1 MARRRSVVA
10 ALVAAAALVAPA
22 SCAPRLALD
31 RSAGR
36 PAAER
41 TATITLGD
49 YRVEDYDDDEE
60 SLEGEGPATTIAYEV
75 ANATVLTMGA
85 TPAATAS
92 LDIVAADADGRETR
106 RSLSLSLA
114 VGAMVVLAGA
124 TPSSSALPGG
134 GDAALDAPGL
144 GTRSR
149 PARVGDGAA
158 ATAATADVVDGLVVA
173 PRCAARARGRRV
185 RRARANGADFGA
197 AAPATFAYAGAPPT
211 LEALSASVG
220 DVVVA
225 TGAGFANGTR
235 HVRRVASVGV
245 YVSPGVVHCAVP
257 AEIYAGG
264 ASLAVANNGVDFSD
278 ALPLVYGGWY
288 APVAHLEIRP
298 DRGPASGGS
307 AVVLN
312 VAAADRCRFGDAVV
326 FASNGTCAAPPAAA
340 AGAPGGGRAVAVA
353 VSVDGGHS
361 YGRAAA
367 SFYYDASAASSRP
380 SRRRRAAAGGETVA
394 LTGLGF
400 ARSPGLACLFGGV
413 AVAATFRSPTE
424 VTCAAP
430 PLAPGAH
437 CVQLA
442 INGEDADT
450 GCASFHAFA
459 ELEAGTVVL
468 VEGNFAGA
476 GDAFCGFG
484 DAIAE
489 AVATDDALSCVVP
502 PSSTYD
508 ALRPVAVSLN
518 GRDWHDGG
526 FVAGRGFVGAADA
539 ACDFGGVEARA
550 TILSSTAL
558 ACDAPADSKTG
569 AVDVAVVLN
578 GTRYGRGL
586 RFAVRAPMTLLSVA
600 PATFPRRAAPSRPR
614 RARDSRDANLACRF
628 GGGLQTPAS
637 RLSDG
642 LVRCEVPPAT
652 PGAARFSVVDVDA
665 AETTASLVVTYVAG
679 VAVSALIPA
688 ASPKAGGG
696 EVLALLSAPLP
707 DGGDLFCKFGAARG
721 VRHRRRGV
729 THASTTF
736 TYLGDAAVAALA
748 PSSGPAAGGTVVRV
762 AGADFEDSPTLA
774 CRFGSV
780 RAAATFVSP
789 TEISCVAPASASRS
803 RVAVTVTTNGVD
815 FGSSS
820 AFFTFFPSP
829 EIAALT
835 PAFASER
842 GGTWIAVAG
851 AHFEGDAV
859 GCDLDGAAL
868 RSVRES
874 PSLLRPPGAAGAVA
888 VSVANNGVDFD
899 DDGPEFLYAAAA
911 TVQTFEPRS
920 GSAGTKVTLVVA
932 DLPESAAASCRFGTT
947 VVAAARAGATLTCE
961 APERAL
967 GPASLA
973 VSTNGVDWTTAD
985 GAFHYAS
992 PIKASAIKPP
1002 FAALSIAAVDAAGAT
1017 AWESNALGY
1026 YFYEPLRVDGAAPR
1040 LGPETGGTVVTVR
1053 ARFGDLDLT
1062 CRVGDTIQAAARLTD
1077 ALATCVAPPGVAG
1090 ASGRVGLGAN
1100 GADFTGDAAFG
1111 YHAEAFVDLATPAH
1125 GPLTGGTRVDVEG
1138 RGFLGGRPFGAVD
1151 DARCCFAFEGAT
1163 ACAEPSALTDARI
1176 TCETPDLSA
1185 IVVGASG
1192 VAEPSS
1198 IAPPVSALAGGTMLV
1213 IRGSNLA
1220 APDAATGAPLTSCR
1234 FDGRTV
1240 VRASSVDAAG
1250 ELATCVT
1257 PDLGLAAPRAVDLEV
1272 AANGFD
1278 FEKVPAVLYYVPLP
1292 RLTGLSH
1299 GSVFE
1304 QGGID
1309 VAVFG
1314 QNFAPTAQLSCRF
1327 GASKVVC
1334 VEVTINGDDYTSDCA
1349 ASLAYTARPRVADA
1363 SPKSSTA
1370 LLDGVDVTGAA
1381 FGGLAKA
1388 PGLACSFGGVKRP
1401 AYVLD
1406 DGAVRCD
1413 APRAPP
1419 AGAAGAVALALVDD
1433 GGAAVASE
1441 ALTFYYASPLSI
1453 SKLGPSR
1460 GPARGG
1466 TAVVITGDG
1475 FDDTARCVFAFADGS
1490 EVFAAAKATSPT
1502 ELVCESPPAGGAA
1515 YAVVDVASRAPEDG
1529 APELRTDGV
1538 IVLGR
1543 GWTASDVVTCRFGA
1557 AAPVA
1562 GFHIKRGAVVCEAPP
1577 NKGGAKVALALAL
1590 NGVDYEGAGA
1600 VTYSYAN
1607 RPTVASLAP
1616 KRGPR
1621 GGGTLVTIRGSGF
1634 VGDGGVTVCRFG
1646 DAPKSRA
1653 LEATAT
1659 AVTCVAPPA
1668 TAAGAG
1674 SARVS
1679 FNDGADWSDPL
1690 CDPSAAAFDYVDD
1703 VDVASVAPQSLPAET
1718 PTLLYLETSGP
1729 VARCRVGV
1737 AVGNATADGACLIAC
1752 RARPG
1757 PVPVEVSVDGQTFHD
1772 AGHAVLC
1779 VAAPKDVDVA
1789 PASGGVAGGTVVTVH
1804 GVGLGAAPRPCRFG
1818 DAVVPAARVEG
1829 VGVEA
1834 VTCVAPARGPGFVAL
1849 AVAADA
1855 DANAWSDA
1863 APFAYYGP
1871 EAVDAAVPAVVAVD
1885 GTALD
1890 ITVKL
1895 REALPASAA
1904 APRCVFSVAGEPARS
1919 TPAAPDGLAVA
1930 CALPAAFRGAP
1941 GTVTVRLAANGVDA
1955 SASFAEWKSSRPEV
1969 LSLAPAPATVEI
1981 SNGAAA
1987 ESRDEALL
1995 HFVAPLPIA
2004 ASNAAGTVAGGA
2016 VVTLD
2021 AAGRLRAY
2029 RCRFGADRRGAPG
2042 RVDLAAGGGAFCAT
2056 GLVFEYAASPAVRAV
2071 APAARVRS
2079 GDVLKLAGSGFRST
2093 ADLRCRVGAAAPS
2106 PALWRS
2112 STLVECAVPEGLGE
2126 GSHEVGVANNGV
2138 DFGDAAA
2145 VFVRG
2150 DDVTLSF
2157 SRGPAAGGT
2166 VVTVV
2171 GLDRLR
2177 RGDEPLLCVLALSLN
2192 GGADWSPAP
2201 IAAFYAAAA
2210 RLEALHPP
2218 AVAVGDAATVVAL
2231 GGPFVEST
2239 GWTASVGGEAAAC
2252 SWLNGSALAFVAP
2265 PAAVGEH
2272 AVALR
2277 IHDAAAASGEASLFY
2292 EAALV
2297 ASLAAPDASTRG
2309 VATRVRLILDDFAPR
2324 LDLPLRVGPR
2334 DDFEATPAAVVDGG
2348 VECAAPL
2355 LGSGDA
2361 VDGGRVRAAR
2371 GPDGDHGA
2379 SNWLDYA
2386 WLPELA
2392 ITSVSPTKL
2401 TAGGGD
2407 VVRVRGGPFPRA
2419 TRRSSSAALGAP
2431 GEEVFLPSEDPTFD
2445 FHANP
2450 VITAIHPAAGTARGG
2465 NALVVVGSGF
2475 ADGGSLEVRLTALDG
2490 SASVTAAARF
2500 LNASAAVV
2508 DELPASPL
2516 ASGDGSGRVH
2526 ATATNCG
2533 DERDL
2538 APDPASA
2545 AVYAY
2550 EGALAVTGVAPGA
2563 VDAVGGTVV
2572 TVSGFGFFPTRPS
2585 VLSCKFGTVAVPAT
2599 FLNETAAACRSPQ
2612 DLRAGSTIPVA
2623 VSLDGEAWVGSVDT
2637 YVRVRA
2643 APRMTGVVPSFGPR
2657 GRRHDGDLHPF
2668 GATLATVYGA
2678 HFLDAPTL
2686 TCRWGELGTSP
2697 ATFVA
2702 AGELRCATVSAA
2714 NASSAR
2720 LTVSN
2725 NGVDFGDVG
2734 AVARFWPEPSLDAV
2748 VPSAG
2753 PDSGR
2758 RASSCGARA
2767 SATSRAGDLVCV
2779 FGVAR
2784 RPATWLRGEGDD
2796 DAVRC
2801 ASPPASEAISSKLTA
2816 AGGGAVPLRLA
2827 PRDADA
2833 ASETFVTFAYTPRP
2847 LVYALTPDHGPTA
2860 GGTPVTLT
2868 GANLDRAGACGCRF
2882 GTHETDCVNRTSTAI
2897 VCLAPPASTATDDMA
2912 ATQGA
2917 MVGAGSRVT
2926 VEVNVDDARTRWTT
2940 DAVEFAY
2947 APAVGLR
2954 SLAPL
2959 AGPRGGGSRVVV
2971 EGDRF
2976 PESAGLTCRFGAHA
2990 APATWLGS
2998 DRVAAT
3004 RRRKRRP
3011 WPSDVVA
3018 VAISTNGGVD
3028 YSHALQFSYFAAH
3041 ISLDAATPAR
3051 GRRPA
3056 ACRRS
3061 EVACDA
3067 PPAPVARDVQRVVV
3081 DGRAAVNEIQTI
3093 DVVGRKAAQ
3102 EVQEVRVT
3110 AAGGSRREDFVDLS
3124 VDLAAGGATAEEQ
3137 TVTTSLSGHEAEVQR
3152 LTLALAPS
3160 NREVQTLDVSAFVEA
3175 YAYNGSLNCRGYG
3188 NPTTPCA
3195 DEFGGRDYG
3204 FSFIFGPYVTEMI
3217 WVNASAYEVQLKL
3230 EALAP
3235 FREGVDVVSDGA
3247 GMYVVTFPAAAGD
3260 VPLPS
3265 ANASSKLWRLSRDAA
3280 TLAINA
3286 TEDAKGSS
3294 PPTQRLEVENA
3305 ASGFYYLGFEGQ
3317 WTVAIPHDAT
3327 APEVEA
3333 ALNDILDDDLIGDV
3347 AVTALDRYEGR
3358 DYAYKIEFVDACR
3371 ASVSLLDVEDRRL
3384 RPTPTDMGHN
3394 YNGENFP
3401 VARVVDQAADFDT
3414 IRGTLVLSLDGE
3426 LSSSFDVA
3434 AGASDVETAVEEII
3448 TAFDDTGGLTISDTT
3463 VEDVSASYARGCGY
3477 VYDVTFPAGRDF
3489 SSLVVHP
3496 YGLSGAGAYGAA
3508 EETTKGSQYEVHEL
3522 ALYGKS
3528 GSYFLTYDGSETTS
3542 LSANAGPGS
3551 VETAIETYLGLD
3563 VDVTRTID
3571 GSDAY
3576 YKITYTDAV
3585 EDGQLAARVR
3595 VGGVANVFDSSSAS
3609 PTYTGTSAN
3618 LTVFRAGRWSPL
3630 SGSFTLGLGG
3640 VNVSVPHDATADE
3653 LAAILSASQPHFGR
3667 PTVAR
3672 SAGDANLETY
3682 EWTVTFADVAGV
3694 VPEMVAGEGTL
3705 TAYGASSVATDTER
3719 QASGSVLRRGR
3730 ALKVRASD
3738 YVEAWTRY
3746 VDVGATVDELQEA
3759 IDDALNGTSLAASV
3773 EARASGAATWRV
3785 GRTERSPA
3793 AGWGDG
3799 AVILDVQTLEFAVDG
3814 DASLAASS
3822 YGVAS
3827 PGAFGIQRVL
3837 LTARRPWRASSASS
3851 TPAPARSPS
3860 PCTRATTRCAPRWSG
3875 RFLRVDVS
3883 VDANVDGE
3891 GRGWMVTFTGDPGDV
3906 PLMGCDKNLSTGLAG
3921 PNGTTYPTPSCVV
3934 GTSSRA
3940 PRERRGLAAARA
3952 RRLGHTGRNLGA
3964 SVLHRGDQPLLSV
3977 VETRER
3983 FLNGTDASYE
3993 TQELVRG
4000 SASGG
4005 GFKLRR
4011 SYAGWTDTLAYG
4023 ASEEAV
4029 RYALEDGACADVRVN
4044 RDAYADASSE
4054 GWRYRVT
4061 FPACAGNAMNVL
4073 GDAAGLTAADAA
4085 VRVRETVRGVPAA
4098 APYGSLY
4105 LSFRDATTAELGTD
4119 ASAATTP
4126 PPPRSRSP
4134 RAYAEKSRA
4143 VVAAAGF
4150 ANYDYLAEER
4160 VSLVAPA
4167 LADGR
4172 QGSEIFVLGS
4182 FAEFDAASRTCDF
4195 HLHAPPS
4202 VGLWRRRRGDGV
4214 RVRDVTANG
4223 VDAALGA
4230 ATLRY
4235 APPPSATRADP
4246 PAGPRA
4252 GGTVVRV
4259 LTDWNATE
4267 KRAADLAGAD
4277 GLATCDF
4284 GGAVVAAAYRSREEL
4299 ECVAPPFEPARAVH
4313 TLTVSSAAVTRGAQV
4328 LEVALDSA
4336 TAADASGAF
4345 RVELEGVA
4353 SAWIDINATAAEEGR
4368 SWAVHSFAVAFK
4380 SREGP
4385 VPTFAVDDSRLST
4398 LGAGDAVR
4406 AYPVYRGTT
4415 GAATAEAQTIE
4426 IRQPDA
4432 VSEVQRVT
4440 LAGSNGRIGREKVR
4454 AYIDESSI
4462 STSDPYLTYDGVDT
4476 AAPTGTRRRT
4486 TCARRSR
4493 TSRASAASTSR
4504 GPSRARG
4511 ASAGPSRFYNVT
4523 VDEVVAGVA
4532 PLDGFLVLETTDQY
4546 GNQNSSAKLPV
4557 ASLTPAM
4564 IQNALEDA
4572 MGAYVAGRHVVVS
4585 RTDVDAGVFCDNETS
4600 SNEKCR
4606 GVDFAITFPAT
4617 MGDVPLVVSN
4627 LTGSTPSA
4635 RMTATTYSIANGTW
4649 APLGGSFNLTVPGGW
4664 ANGPCSAATRFDAN
4678 VTDRPPWTWDPVYG
4692 RTYED
4697 ADGAFV
4703 EPDEPLSGDAAACG
4717 VARRAG
4723 AGPYVDVKVSANGQD
4738 YGASAVSF
4746 GYHAPVVL
4754 ESSTPARGTVDGG
4767 TEVSV
4772 RLSTMVPVVLNRTI
4786 TTEGV
4791 RHLPRHA
4798 TAYDSYDED
4807 GLNYDATDD
4816 AYFFAASD
4824 VGFYRVPGGESA
4836 DYGVPGP
4843 A

>member
-1 MARRRSVVA
+1 MPLQRHSAGKSISLGLLTAAHGPRGVLRRVLFDAAVPRAPMAPRCGAFA
-10 ALVAAAALVAPA
+10 ALLAAAALVAPA

-75 ANATVLTMGA
+75 ANATVVDPQAPAYVGERTSTAGAYTLTAALEDVNAVLSGGVGVQLTMGA

-92 LDIVAADADGRETR
+92 LDIVAADADGREAAVAAGSGVGVVGRFRAPVAAPPRCRVPPAAAAGGEAVSLVLRSPTGALSTPCPSATATR
-106 RSLSLSLA
+106 RR
-114 VGAMVVLAGA
+114 GVVRAGA
-124 TPSSSALPGG
+124 AAASGALRDRRASRNHAA
-134 GDAALDAPGL
+134 DAADAWTCL
-144 GTRSR
+144 F
-149 PARVGDGAA
+149 VGDVLEDGAA
-158 ATAATADVVDGLVVA
+158 APRRPRTSSTASSS
-173 PRCAARARGRRV
+173 PRARRSRAARAASV
-185 RRARANGADFGA
+185 ALAANGADFGA
-197 AAPATFAYAGAPPT
+197 AAPATAGA
-211 LEALSASVG
+211 S
-220 DVVVA
+220 
-225 TGAGFANGTR
+225 
-235 HVRRVASVGV
+235 ASVGV

-278 ALPLVYGGWY
+278 ALPLVYGARVAIAAAPGRAPKSGGTVVVVAGTFAANATRCAFGAATVDADVAGDVLTCRAPPAGPLDFGAGVASAPLRVVDAATGASSASVAFYYYDDGDRAAAAAPAALPLGAAATVAVAFDPPLGAALCAGSYCVLGGAATPLACDDVGGRAATCALAAPEAAGAATVRVVHDADGVDPGVAAFVVEWY

-326 FASNGTCAAPPAAA
+326 LRPTARARTRRRRQRRA
-340 AGAPGGGRAVAVA
+340 GGGRAVAVA

-367 SFYYDASAASSRP
+367 SFYYDASAASLAAIAP
-380 SRRRRAAAGGETVA
+380 TAGPAAGGETVA

-459 ELEAGTVVL
+459 ELEVLAAAPARAVAGVETAFVVETAHAPRGRDLACVFGGDSAPAVWVDNARVACRFALAGPAELRVAVDGDVSATFAEIDALEHLGDVAAEPDAGPTTGGTIVRFAGAANATHETASCVFAGKAVAATLIDGAYECAAPPSNAGLETVALVASEDGLELASPASFAYYDPPSVRAVSPSLVEAGTVVL

-484 DAIAE
+484 DAAVE

-508 ALRPVAVSLN
+508 VLRPVAVSLN

-526 FVAGRGFVGAADA
+526 FGVYYVRAVPAALNASDRSQARATVARLEAAETAAPPSVDAVAPASGGAGAVVALHGANFARGASCSFGDVVVAATFVSSAEVTCVAPAGASSVAVRASNDGAAFSWSGPRFLYRPPLALESFAPLLGSERGGTVLTLVGSGFHRRDALRCDIGGRLTPATWLGATTVSCAVPLDLAPGTSTSLAVGGAARAVAATTYRVHAAESVASVSPVAGSALGGAEVTLRGAFPDADSLACRFGTALAAATRKSPTELTCVAPPAAGPGGVLLAVSTNGVDFHEAVAWTYTEAVVAESLAPRAGPAGTRVEVAGRGFVGAADA

-600 PATFPRRAAPSRPR
+600 PATFPETGGAFAS
-614 RARDSRDANLACRF
+614 ASGAGFSRDANLACRF

-652 PGAARFSVVDVDA
+652 PGAARFSVVD
-665 AETTASLVVTYVAG
+665 
-679 VAVSALIPA
+679 
-688 ASPKAGGG
+688 AGGG

-707 DGGDLFCKFGAARG
+707 DGGDLFCKFGAAARVAAVAVDAVSIACRAPPAAAAGAVDVKIG
-721 VRHRRRGV
+721 VGGV

-874 PSLLRPPGAAGAVA
+874 PSLLR
-888 VSVANNGVDFD
+888 GVDFD

-932 DLPESAAASCRFGTT
+932 DLPGSAAASCRFGTT

-1002 FAALSIAAVDAAGAT
+1002 FVYERGGVVVVEGSGFVKSDALACRLGDGAPRKATWLQDSVLVCPVAPAPPGRKTLAVSNDGASFHRAGAVDVVPTPSVSSASPLQGPVSGGTTVSLVVEGLVDPPPAALACHFGSSVVRAALKDGKVECDALPASAPGVVALRVGYGGYAADDGDAVAFEYVPAAAISRVFPPRGPLTGGTALVVVGDAFDEDLDGAKLACRFRSLAGSAEARDVAAAIVNATAVSCESPFLERGQAALSIAAVDAAGAT

-1053 ARFGDLDLT
+1053 GARFGDLDLT
-1062 CRVGDTIQAAARLTD
+1062 CRVGDTIQAAARSRTPSRP
-1077 ALATCVAPPGVAG
+1077 AWRRR
-1090 ASGRVGLGAN
+1090 AS
-1100 GADFTGDAAFG
+1100 
-1111 YHAEAFVDLATPAH
+1111 PA
-1125 GPLTGGTRVDVEG
+1125 RRY
-1138 RGFLGGRPFGAVD
+1138 RG
-1151 DARCCFAFEGAT
+1151 
-1163 ACAEPSALTDARI
+1163 AEPSARGRI

-1192 VAEPSS
+1192 VAEVRVSVSLNGGVDLSPTTAPFYASLERPKPSS

-1240 VRASSVDAAG
+1240 VRV
-1250 ELATCVT
+1250 
-1257 PDLGLAAPRAVDLEV
+1257 
-1272 AANGFD
+1272 
-1278 FEKVPAVLYYVPLP
+1278 VPAVLYYVPLP

-1327 GASKVVC
+1327 GASKVVAAVFVSEARVTCAAPAGLPNSKVC

-1370 LLDGVDVTGAA
+1370 LLDGVD
-1381 FGGLAKA
+1381 
-1388 PGLACSFGGVKRP
+1388 RP

-1419 AGAAGAVALALVDD
+1419 AGAAGAVAASVGD
-1433 GGAAVASE
+1433 GGARRRVE

-1490 EVFAAAKATSPT
+1490 EVFAARKATSPT

-1529 APELRTDGV
+1529 APELRTDGGLLFGYRAPPSIDALAPASGVADGGTEV

-1621 GGGTLVTIRGSGF
+1621 GRGTLVTIRGSGF

-1729 VARCRVGV
+1729 VARCSVGV
-1737 AVGNATADGACLIAC
+1737 AVGHGGACLIAC

-1804 GVGLGAAPRPCRFG
+1804 GVGP
-1818 DAVVPAARVEG
+1818 
-1829 VGVEA
+1829 
-1834 VTCVAPARGPGFVAL
+1834 APASRAGSAMPSCPRRASRRRRRGRDLRRAGARAGVVAL

-1904 APRCVFSVAGEPARS
+1904 APRCVCSVAGEPARRA
-1919 TPAAPDGLAVA
+1919 AAPDGLAVA

-1955 SASFAEWKSSRPEV
+1955 SASFAEVEVVARPEV
-1969 LSLAPAPATVEI
+1969 LSPRRRVPAAGGELAVYGRGFLDVDALACVFAWDSSSERVPATFVSAGEARCFPPSVDAPVRDVEI

-1995 HFVAPLPIA
+1995 HFCAAPKTSAPGAVPLALLLHGVDVGLNRETFAYRDAPRVYAVTPAAGPPNGGTRVLLEGDGLAPRDDYAVATRCAFGAADATAAAAGADAVARAAPTLNEATTWAPRDGDEAVSVSVRVSVNGEAFLDVRSFTYESRAPARSDCGVEAAAPLLGGG
-2004 ASNAAGTVAGGA
+2004 GTVLTLTGPLFATSAGPFLCRLGDGVAYARSVGA
-2016 VVTLD
+2016 GVACD
-2021 AAGRLRAY
+2021 APAN
-2029 RCRFGADRRGAPG
+2029 APG
-2042 RVDLAAGGGAFCAT
+2042 PLPLEVAAGGGAFCAT

-2157 SRGPAAGGT
+2157 SPALGPAAGGT

-2177 RGDEPLLCVLALSLN
+2177 RGDEPLLCVVDGRATMISPEGACRVSPSALGARDAKAFVAYSFAASLPADGAALVADPAKWYNVAADAGVFTYHAPLAAESAEPASGPRAAHARWRLAPSAPTAADVEARGGALPLRDAAPTLAVVVGDRSLDCVAPAGGEGVAPLALTSN
-2192 GGADWSPAP
+2192 GVDFDDVVAG
-2201 IAAFYAAAA
+2201 FTYYA
-2210 RLEALHPP
+2210 PP
-2218 AVAVGDAATVVAL
+2218 ALASAAPLTLPRGRRHAFGGREVLLRGRGFAHFAGERFSAHFGDVAVAATVVDDATL
-2231 GGPFVEST
+2231 S
-2239 GWTASVGGEAAAC
+2239 C
-2252 SWLNGSALAFVAP
+2252 IAP
-2265 PAAVGEH
+2265 S
-2272 AVALR
+2272 R
-2277 IHDAAAASGEASLFY
+2277 
-2292 EAALV
+2292 
-2297 ASLAAPDASTRG
+2297 T
-2309 VATRVRLILDDFAPR
+2309 
-2324 LDLPLRVGPR
+2324 
-2334 DDFEATPAAVVDGG
+2334 
-2348 VECAAPL
+2348 
-2355 LGSGDA
+2355 
-2361 VDGGRVRAAR
+2361 
-2371 GPDGDHGA
+2371 
-2379 SNWLDYA
+2379 
-2386 WLPELA
+2386 
-2392 ITSVSPTKL
+2392 VSETV
-2401 TAGGGD
+2401 
-2407 VVRVRGGPFPRA
+2407 VVR
-2419 TRRSSSAALGAP
+2419 AALGAP

-2450 VITAIHPAAGTARGG
+2450 VVTAIHPAAGTARGG

-2475 ADGGSLEVRLTALDG
+2475 ADGGSL
-2490 SASVTAAARF
+2490 
-2500 LNASAAVV
+2500 
-2508 DELPASPL
+2508 
-2516 ASGDGSGRVH
+2516 
-2526 ATATNCG
+2526 
-2533 DERDL
+2533 
-2538 APDPASA
+2538 
-2545 AVYAY
+2545 

-2599 FLNETAAACRSPQ
+2599 FLNETAAACRSPR

-2623 VSLDGEAWVGSVDT
+2623 VSLDGEAWVGSAASS
-2637 YVRVRA
+2637 VRVRA
-2643 APRMTGVVPSFGPR
+2643 APRMTGVVPSFGPEAGGTTAIFTVAADGGLR
-2657 GRRHDGDLHPF
+2657 TDEPVYIRVGHAAVVGAVLNATAVAAAMPSKKDARILGDAATLAVAILGDAPGALPAAGRDAQILGGGGVAFFTYYASPEAHVVAPRSAPAF

-2686 TCRWGELGTSP
+2686 TCRWGDLGTSP

-2714 NASSAR
+2714 NVSSAR

-2753 PDSGR
+2753 PDSGETGVVLR
-2758 RASSCGARA
+2758 GAGVGDLARA
-2767 SATSRAGDLVCV
+2767 AGDLVRV

-2827 PRDADA
+2827 P
-2833 ASETFVTFAYTPRP
+2833 TPTRP
-2847 LVYALTPDHGPTA
+2847 NPSPS
-2860 GGTPVTLT
+2860 P
-2868 GANLDRAGACGCRF
+2868 
-2882 GTHETDCVNRTSTAI
+2882 
-2897 VCLAPPASTATDDMA
+2897 
-2912 ATQGA
+2912 
-2917 MVGAGSRVT
+2917 
-2926 VEVNVDDARTRWTT
+2926 
-2940 DAVEFAY
+2940 
-2947 APAVGLR
+2947 
-2954 SLAPL
+2954 
-2959 AGPRGGGSRVVV
+2959 
-2971 EGDRF
+2971 
-2976 PESAGLTCRFGAHA
+2976 
-2990 APATWLGS
+2990 
-2998 DRVAAT
+2998 T
-3004 RRRKRRP
+3004 RRR
-3011 WPSDVVA
+3011 W
-3018 VAISTNGGVD
+3018 ST
-3028 YSHALQFSYFAAH
+3028 
-3041 ISLDAATPAR
+3041 R
-3051 GRRPA
+3051 
-3056 ACRRS
+3056 
-3061 EVACDA
+3061 
-3067 PPAPVARDVQRVVV
+3067 
-3081 DGRAAVNEIQTI
+3081 
-3093 DVVGRKAAQ
+3093 
-3102 EVQEVRVT
+3102 
-3110 AAGGSRREDFVDLS
+3110 
-3124 VDLAAGGATAEEQ
+3124 
-3137 TVTTSLSGHEAEVQR
+3137 
-3152 LTLALAPS
+3152 
-3160 NREVQTLDVSAFVEA
+3160 
-3175 YAYNGSLNCRGYG
+3175 
-3188 NPTTPCA
+3188 
-3195 DEFGGRDYG
+3195 
-3204 FSFIFGPYVTEMI
+3204 
-3217 WVNASAYEVQLKL
+3217 
-3230 EALAP
+3230 
-3235 FREGVDVVSDGA
+3235 
-3247 GMYVVTFPAAAGD
+3247 
-3260 VPLPS
+3260 
-3265 ANASSKLWRLSRDAA
+3265 
-3280 TLAINA
+3280 
-3286 TEDAKGSS
+3286 
-3294 PPTQRLEVENA
+3294 
-3305 ASGFYYLGFEGQ
+3305 
-3317 WTVAIPHDAT
+3317 
-3327 APEVEA
+3327 
-3333 ALNDILDDDLIGDV
+3333 
-3347 AVTALDRYEGR
+3347 
-3358 DYAYKIEFVDACR
+3358 
-3371 ASVSLLDVEDRRL
+3371 
-3384 RPTPTDMGHN
+3384 
-3394 YNGENFP
+3394 
-3401 VARVVDQAADFDT
+3401 
-3414 IRGTLVLSLDGE
+3414 
-3426 LSSSFDVA
+3426 
-3434 AGASDVETAVEEII
+3434 
-3448 TAFDDTGGLTISDTT
+3448 
-3463 VEDVSASYARGCGY
+3463 
-3477 VYDVTFPAGRDF
+3477 
-3489 SSLVVHP
+3489 
-3496 YGLSGAGAYGAA
+3496 
-3508 EETTKGSQYEVHEL
+3508 
-3522 ALYGKS
+3522 
-3528 GSYFLTYDGSETTS
+3528 
-3542 LSANAGPGS
+3542 
-3551 VETAIETYLGLD
+3551 
-3563 VDVTRTID
+3563 
-3571 GSDAY
+3571 
-3576 YKITYTDAV
+3576 
-3585 EDGQLAARVR
+3585 
-3595 VGGVANVFDSSSAS
+3595 
-3609 PTYTGTSAN
+3609 
-3618 LTVFRAGRWSPL
+3618 
-3630 SGSFTLGLGG
+3630 
-3640 VNVSVPHDATADE
+3640 
-3653 LAAILSASQPHFGR
+3653 
-3667 PTVAR
+3667 
-3672 SAGDANLETY
+3672 
-3682 EWTVTFADVAGV
+3682 
-3694 VPEMVAGEGTL
+3694 
-3705 TAYGASSVATDTER
+3705 
-3719 QASGSVLRRGR
+3719 
-3730 ALKVRASD
+3730 
-3738 YVEAWTRY
+3738 
-3746 VDVGATVDELQEA
+3746 
-3759 IDDALNGTSLAASV
+3759 
-3773 EARASGAATWRV
+3773 
-3785 GRTERSPA
+3785 
-3793 AGWGDG
+3793 
-3799 AVILDVQTLEFAVDG
+3799 
-3814 DASLAASS
+3814 
-3822 YGVAS
+3822 
-3827 PGAFGIQRVL
+3827 
-3837 LTARRPWRASSASS
+3837 
-3851 TPAPARSPS
+3851 
-3860 PCTRATTRCAPRWSG
+3860 
-3875 RFLRVDVS
+3875 
-3883 VDANVDGE
+3883 
-3891 GRGWMVTFTGDPGDV
+3891 
-3906 PLMGCDKNLSTGLAG
+3906 
-3921 PNGTTYPTPSCVV
+3921 
-3934 GTSSRA
+3934 
-3940 PRERRGLAAARA
+3940 
-3952 RRLGHTGRNLGA
+3952 
-3964 SVLHRGDQPLLSV
+3964 
-3977 VETRER
+3977 
-3983 FLNGTDASYE
+3983 
-3993 TQELVRG
+3993 
-4000 SASGG
+4000 
-4005 GFKLRR
+4005 
-4011 SYAGWTDTLAYG
+4011 
-4023 ASEEAV
+4023 
-4029 RYALEDGACADVRVN
+4029 
-4044 RDAYADASSE
+4044 
-4054 GWRYRVT
+4054 
-4061 FPACAGNAMNVL
+4061 
-4073 GDAAGLTAADAA
+4073 
-4085 VRVRETVRGVPAA
+4085 
-4098 APYGSLY
+4098 
-4105 LSFRDATTAELGTD
+4105 
-4119 ASAATTP
+4119 
-4126 PPPRSRSP
+4126 
-4134 RAYAEKSRA
+4134 
-4143 VVAAAGF
+4143 
-4150 ANYDYLAEER
+4150 
-4160 VSLVAPA
+4160 
-4167 LADGR
+4167 
-4172 QGSEIFVLGS
+4172 
-4182 FAEFDAASRTCDF
+4182 
-4195 HLHAPPS
+4195 
-4202 VGLWRRRRGDGV
+4202 
-4214 RVRDVTANG
+4214 
-4223 VDAALGA
+4223 
-4230 ATLRY
+4230 
-4235 APPPSATRADP
+4235 
-4246 PAGPRA
+4246 
-4252 GGTVVRV
+4252 
-4259 LTDWNATE
+4259 
-4267 KRAADLAGAD
+4267 
-4277 GLATCDF
+4277 
-4284 GGAVVAAAYRSREEL
+4284 
-4299 ECVAPPFEPARAVH
+4299 
-4313 TLTVSSAAVTRGAQV
+4313 
-4328 LEVALDSA
+4328 
-4336 TAADASGAF
+4336 
-4345 RVELEGVA
+4345 
-4353 SAWIDINATAAEEGR
+4353 
-4368 SWAVHSFAVAFK
+4368 
-4380 SREGP
+4380 
-4385 VPTFAVDDSRLST
+4385 
-4398 LGAGDAVR
+4398 
-4406 AYPVYRGTT
+4406 
-4415 GAATAEAQTIE
+4415 
-4426 IRQPDA
+4426 
-4432 VSEVQRVT
+4432 
-4440 LAGSNGRIGREKVR
+4440 
-4454 AYIDESSI
+4454 
-4462 STSDPYLTYDGVDT
+4462 
-4476 AAPTGTRRRT
+4476 
-4486 TCARRSR
+4486 
-4493 TSRASAASTSR
+4493 
-4504 GPSRARG
+4504 
-4511 ASAGPSRFYNVT
+4511 
-4523 VDEVVAGVA
+4523 
-4532 PLDGFLVLETTDQY
+4532 
-4546 GNQNSSAKLPV
+4546 
-4557 ASLTPAM
+4557 
-4564 IQNALEDA
+4564 
-4572 MGAYVAGRHVVVS
+4572 
-4585 RTDVDAGVFCDNETS
+4585 
-4600 SNEKCR
+4600 
-4606 GVDFAITFPAT
+4606 
-4617 MGDVPLVVSN
+4617 
-4627 LTGSTPSA
+4627 
-4635 RMTATTYSIANGTW
+4635 
-4649 APLGGSFNLTVPGGW
+4649 
-4664 ANGPCSAATRFDAN
+4664 
-4678 VTDRPPWTWDPVYG
+4678 
-4692 RTYED
+4692 
-4697 ADGAFV
+4697 
-4703 EPDEPLSGDAAACG
+4703 
-4717 VARRAG
+4717 
-4723 AGPYVDVKVSANGQD
+4723 
-4738 YGASAVSF
+4738 
-4746 GYHAPVVL
+4746 
-4754 ESSTPARGTVDGG
+4754 
-4767 TEVSV
+4767 
-4772 RLSTMVPVVLNRTI
+4772 
-4786 TTEGV
+4786 
-4791 RHLPRHA
+4791 
-4798 TAYDSYDED
+4798 
-4807 GLNYDATDD
+4807 
-4816 AYFFAASD
+4816 
-4824 VGFYRVPGGESA
+4824 
-4836 DYGVPGP
+4836 
-4843 A
+4843 